1 MYWALNTLLL
11 LDEAILY
18 RESDF
23 WYWLACTDR
32 ATIRHCLLWV
42 EPDKNLTVPLK
53 NWCARSIWKVD
64 ENIHIHIFRR
74 CRQTLLFIMNR
85 KLFTMNTYTNSFLK
99 KSRFCVDR
107 PLQTLYILF
116 QVNDDKQW
124 IQVDL
129 KAINLVTKI
138 MTFGDREDSYVKT
151 YKIQFSG
158 DESSWIDYMQH
169 GTVRVS
175 WTNFE
180 IQNSIPF
187 LLA

>member
-1 MYWALNTLLL
+1 
-11 LDEAILY
+11 
-18 RESDF
+18 
-23 WYWLACTDR
+23 
-32 ATIRHCLLWV
+32 
-42 EPDKNLTVPLK
+42 
-53 NWCARSIWKVD
+53 
-64 ENIHIHIFRR
+64 
-74 CRQTLLFIMNR
+74 
-85 KLFTMNTYTNSFLK
+85 MNTYTNSFLK

-175 WTNFE
+175 
-180 IQNSIPF
+180 
-187 LLA
+187 